1 MILMVLTCSNDS
13 NDSRA
18 HQITHETLGS
28 QHIATVH
35 GPWDEHC
42 PISMHNRH
50 IHRYPI
56 YPRRHPGITSSL
68 PHVAVLGTSGVQW
81 LFDTPGPSADRY
93 RSVVTARTSLDPK

>member
-1 MILMVLTCSNDS
+1 MILMILTCSNDS
-13 NDSRA
+13 NSRA

-28 QHIATVH
+28 QRIATVH
-35 GPWDEHC
+35 GPWDENY
-42 PISMHNRH
+42 PIS
-50 IHRYPI
+50 ITAISIDIFI

-93 RSVVTARTSLDPK
+93 RLVVTA